1 MEPYK
6 IMKHETKLN
15 RNEINL
21 QMFFRL
27 NWKLQFES
35 TS

>member
-15 RNEINL
+15 RNEIKFKLCYINL
-21 QMFFRL
+21 GIYTKR
-27 NWKLQFES
+27 
-35 TS
+35 